1 MKADILIEYGDLV
14 SVTTREVL
22 KGWQVAIVGGRIT
35 YVGPKFNGSAK
46 EVIDARRQFLVPGL
60 CSGHDHFEMT
70 LMDPV
75 AFAEAVIPAGTTA
88 AIIDPHDI
96 VNVMGMEG
104 MRLLIETSQ
113 STPLKCFF
121 MIPPC
126 VPSSP
131 ELEDAGYEVRLEDV
145 QKGMQFPKVL
155 GIAEA
160 MDFLRV
166 TKQELEMTRILDWAR
181 SKNLP
186 VDGHCP
192 GARGTDLCRY
202 IAAGPIR
209 TDHESITTAE
219 QLEKL
224 RLGMK
229 VIMRRGSIQE
239 PMSAGELVNQL
250 NDTSNLLLS
259 VDGCIS
265 VEDIL
270 KHGHMS
276 WAVRQLINEGVDPLI
291 AIQMATINVAGA
303 YGFDHQIGLIAPGR
317 IADILF
323 VNDLQEFR
331 VEKVMVNGKIIQP
344 PLTFPRYSYP
354 EYALNTIQLDPVSTE
369 DFVIQA
375 LIRSGRVTVRVIGVH
390 DGGLVTEELLE
401 EVEVK
406 NGIVKTE
413 PERDLLKVAVFE
425 RYGGGTRT
433 VDFIRGFDLRSGAI
447 AGSIG
452 QDSQNVVV
460 VGVNDADMAL
470 AVNRVIELNG
480 GIVVATQGNITAE
493 LSLPIGGIITD
504 INPRELAAK
513 RTEITTALRELGCQ
527 LTDPIFTLSLSITLI
542 VIPHLKIS
550 NRGLVDVNKGGFVN
564 LFV

>member
-1 MKADILIEYGDLV
+1 
-14 SVTTREVL
+14 
-22 KGWQVAIVGGRIT
+22 
-35 YVGPKFNGSAK
+35 
-46 EVIDARRQFLVPGL
+46 
-60 CSGHDHFEMT
+60 
-70 LMDPV
+70 
-75 AFAEAVIPAGTTA
+75 
-88 AIIDPHDI
+88 
-96 VNVMGMEG
+96 
-104 MRLLIETSQ
+104 
-113 STPLKCFF
+113 
-121 MIPPC
+121 
-126 VPSSP
+126 
-131 ELEDAGYEVRLEDV
+131 
-145 QKGMQFPKVL
+145 
-155 GIAEA
+155 
-160 MDFLRV
+160 
-166 TKQELEMTRILDWAR
+166 
-181 SKNLP
+181 
-186 VDGHCP
+186 
-192 GARGTDLCRY
+192 
-202 IAAGPIR
+202 
-209 TDHESITTAE
+209 
-219 QLEKL
+219 
-224 RLGMK
+224 
-229 VIMRRGSIQE
+229 
-239 PMSAGELVNQL
+239 
-250 NDTSNLLLS
+250 
-259 VDGCIS
+259 
-265 VEDIL
+265 
-270 KHGHMS
+270 MS